1 MEIFFFHCGW
11 VAKILITFLAS
22 LVVAIVSKISGMTHD
37 DAHQYVWHHVEYFTC
52 GTTVAG
58 TVIASGT
65 ITPVFTTWY
74 DYGVKLIIL
83 ISQVV
88 VTVTITFVLTKFLK
102 WLWPDKVIIEKS
114 VPIKDEE

>member
-1 MEIFFFHCGW
+1 MELIHLGW
-11 VAKILITFLAS
+11 GLKIAITFFAS
-22 LVVAIVSKISGMTHD
+22 LVVGVIAELSGLSRD
-37 DAHQYVWHHVEYFTC
+37 DVAQYIYHHIEYFTC
-52 GTTVAG
+52 STTVAG

-65 ITPVFTTWY
+65 INPAFISWY
-74 DYGVKLIIL
+74 DLGVRFIIL